1 MRLPEVYVVF
11 ANEWRG
17 VIRCANDAQELD
29 RSFAERLGSGS
40 VALAGS
46 TLRALM
52 LPGLVLFLV
61 GWTFGLI
68 GLATTELAILAGVI
82 GAFIPY
88 VLWMV
93 HTLRTHEI
101 RIGID
106 GIGLRKGFIPF
117 REVRRSYRGG
127 RAVSIEAHDGSTPY
141 TFTFLHK
148 TEAEAFLAALDQ
160 RHQLHQELSQGTTE
174 SRPEGYRGVRVE
186 AQRSEMARVLDHEET
201 ESTLAEETRRFLVG
215 P

>member
-68 GLATTELAILAGVI
+68 GLATTELAILNQASFASNAG
-82 GAFIPY
+82 
-88 VLWMV
+88 
-93 HTLRTHEI
+93 RTM
-101 RIGID
+101 RQD
-106 GIGLRKGFIPF
+106 CCAK
-117 REVRRSYRGG
+117 
-127 RAVSIEAHDGSTPY
+127 
-141 TFTFLHK
+141 
-148 TEAEAFLAALDQ
+148 AA
-160 RHQLHQELSQGTTE
+160 
-174 SRPEGYRGVRVE
+174 Y
-186 AQRSEMARVLDHEET
+186 
-201 ESTLAEETRRFLVG
+201 
-215 P
+215 